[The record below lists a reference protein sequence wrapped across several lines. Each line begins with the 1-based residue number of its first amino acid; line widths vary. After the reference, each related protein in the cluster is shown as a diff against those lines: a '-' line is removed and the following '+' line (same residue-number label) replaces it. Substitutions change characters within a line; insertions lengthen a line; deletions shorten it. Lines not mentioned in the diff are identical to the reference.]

1 MFLFLIKTINFK
13 NNNRYYFVKIFLQN
27 TIFIKL
33 LYNAHEYEL
42 KLLYNAQEHHLK
54 FLRKLE
60 IGPMNLLKL
69 DTFFITCLTTYFII
83 F

>member
-27 TIFIKL
+27 NIFIKL
-33 LYNAHEYEL
+33 LYNA
-42 KLLYNAQEHHLK
+42 QEHQLK
-54 FLRKLE
+54 FLCKLE
-60 IGPMNLLKL
+60 IVPMNLVKL